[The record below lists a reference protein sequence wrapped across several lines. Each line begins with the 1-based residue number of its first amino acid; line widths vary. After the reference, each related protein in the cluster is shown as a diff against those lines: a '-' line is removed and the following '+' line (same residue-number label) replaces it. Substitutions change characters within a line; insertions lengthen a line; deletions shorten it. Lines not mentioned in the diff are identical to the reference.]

1 MDQFET
7 DFVSTLTY
15 DLQNIDRNN
24 KGIPREWFEEFY
36 QLAHSCTI
44 SGAIKPINAGRPEC
58 VPGQKISAEAI
69 NQDEYV
75 MNTAAAS
82 YAVIAG
88 LRRYLNRQGF
98 AGTSFTNSSV
108 RTQIR

>member
-58 VPGQKISAEAI
+58 VPGQKIGVEAI
-69 NQDEYV
+69 NQDVNYWVRLFFSNRKTILQCGYV
-75 MNTAAAS
+75 NMK
-82 YAVIAG
+82 
-88 LRRYLNRQGF
+88 
-98 AGTSFTNSSV
+98 
-108 RTQIR
+108 